1 MINSKYVTELKN
13 TIKEFMDYRIKV
25 KSYVCID
32 EMDYQLD
39 PSKIIEVEVPVTE
52 NKWKSEMEILV
63 EEIECNLEDE
73 EFFAESDGEG
83 IDNDSYNYYVDNY
96 GMIHNGNSSQCK
108 MAHHL
113 MARGADM
120 GTILCHL
127 STLGALRN
135 AIIEELETNH
145 PEKVREIQMLKELKD
160 LDSDREKH
168 HIEDE
173 WTKEKSEGQP
183 DQERLLRM
191 VIDEYPLDLLDELAR
206 KVNQ

>member
-1 MINSKYVTELKN
+1 
-13 TIKEFMDYRIKV
+13 
-25 KSYVCID
+25 
-32 EMDYQLD
+32 
-39 PSKIIEVEVPVTE
+39 
-52 NKWKSEMEILV
+52 
-63 EEIECNLEDE
+63 
-73 EFFAESDGEG
+73 
-83 IDNDSYNYYVDNY
+83 
-96 GMIHNGNSSQCK
+96 
-108 MAHHL
+108 

-160 LDSDREKH
+160 LDSDREEH